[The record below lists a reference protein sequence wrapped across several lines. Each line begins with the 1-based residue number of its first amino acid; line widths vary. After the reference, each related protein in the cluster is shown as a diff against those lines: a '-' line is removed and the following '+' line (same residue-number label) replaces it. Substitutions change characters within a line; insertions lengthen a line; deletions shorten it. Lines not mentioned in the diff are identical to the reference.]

1 MRRKPHSSRYI
12 SFSCNRAFSFLRRK
26 RLSALLPQF
35 LVIDLQKTGLFRL
48 PIRRESHQLSI
59 IRATV
64 SPAIPMQEKTV
75 ILKYVLM
82 LSRRSHR
89 PNQIFF
95 VHIQIFGRKLPQ
107 LLHLIFQTLLAFAF
121 PLPSA
126 GFRPRVPSAFSPF
139 SSRTGGEAK
148 TFRRAEA
155 GKGRLRAGFRP
166 SARSAAGGRAA
177 PSPRSASA
185 PAGERRLGQSLS
197 EKNGRNPDLQ
207 ARNQDLRHLLG
218 LSDLLEKRKKY
229 WFEARDPAINIEGRF
244 WSPPL
249 TAPASV

>member
-1 MRRKPHSSRYI
+1 MLSSRYI
-12 SFSCNRAFSFLRRK
+12 SFSCNRAFSFLRRN

-95 VHIQIFGRKLPQ
+95 VQIQIFGRKLPQ
-107 LLHLIFQTLLAFAF
+107 LLHLLLQTLLAFAF

-139 SSRTGGEAK
+139 SSRTGGETK

-155 GKGRLRAGFRP
+155 GKIAFAAGFRP
-166 SARSAAGGRAA
+166 SARPPAGGRAA
-177 PSPRSASA
+177 SSPRSASA
-185 PAGERRLGQSLS
+185 SRGRGAWGKAYRRKTGGIRTFSQEIRICVICWGFQISWR
-197 EKNGRNPDLQ
+197 KGRNIGS
-207 ARNQDLRHLLG
+207 RRRSGNNTEG
-218 LSDLLEKRKKY
+218 L
-229 WFEARDPAINIEGRF
+229 F
-244 WSPPL
+244 WNPPL

>member
-1 MRRKPHSSRYI
+1 MLSSRYI
-12 SFSCNRAFSFLRRK
+12 SFSCNRAFSFLRRN

-95 VHIQIFGRKLPQ
+95 VQIQIFGRKLPQ
-107 LLHLIFQTLLAFAF
+107 LLHLLLQTLLAFAF

-126 GFRPRVPSAFSPF
+126 GFRPRVSSAFSAF

-155 GKGRLRAGFRP
+155 GKIALPAGFRP
-166 SARSAAGGRAA
+166 SARPPAGGRAA
-177 PSPRSASA
+177 PSPRSAAA
-185 PAGERRLGQSLS
+185 PRGRGAWGKAYRRKTGGIRTFRQEIRICVICWGFQISWR
-197 EKNGRNPDLQ
+197 KGRNIGS
-207 ARNQDLRHLLG
+207 RRGSGNNTEG
-218 LSDLLEKRKKY
+218 L
-229 WFEARDPAINIEGRF
+229 F
-244 WSPPL
+244 WNPPL